1 MKKTMHFSQ
10 VKRDTHKRLS
20 GLALGAIAGSAISV
34 STKVAAQDAPSV
46 VIGKNNDWLFTRYEF
61 ADQSDAADTQATISL
76 LEKANAMFQ
85 AKGIAVAVA
94 VVPSKIR
101 IHADQLPSDKPLDS
115 YTANKYDNIAKKLA
129 SGGVSVVNLNDA
141 FLNSAHRASDTPIY
155 LRLDTH
161 WSHTGAMVAAE
172 TIKSSI
178 QANPKL
184 KAALDATP
192 EEKFEGTWSK
202 QKVNQRARDLVR
214 LLPNNPSYPIE
225 QAPTFKAAR
234 VKESQAG
241 LLGDDS
247 VGITVIGS
255 SYTNKNTSYP
265 DALRFV
271 LQRELLDISIP
282 VDQGPWVGMEA
293 YLKDDAFKTRKPK
306 LIIWEIP
313 EREFRSPPNYK
324 FRDARYQMDNN
335 AWLEK
340 ISALLKQS

>member
-1 MKKTMHFSQ
+1 MLKIKTINQ
-10 VKRDTHKRLS
+10 EKRNTSKRLT
-20 GLALGAIAGSAISV
+20 GLGLTAIAATSLTLPNLSL
-34 STKVAAQDAPSV
+34 AQDAPSV

-76 LEKANAMFQ
+76 LEKANALFQ
-85 AKGIAVAVA
+85 AKGIAVAIA
-94 VVPSKIR
+94 VVPSKVR
-101 IHADQLPSDKPLDS
+101 IHSDQLPADKPLDS

-129 SGGVSVVNLNDA
+129 SGGVNFVNLNNA
-141 FLNSAHRASDTPIY
+141 FLQSSHRTSDTPIY

-172 TIKSSI
+172 TIKTTLQS
-178 QANPKL
+178 NPKL

-192 EEKFEGTWSK
+192 EEKFEGNWSK

-214 LLPNNPSYPIE
+214 LLPGNPSYPVE

-241 LLGDDS
+241 LLGDYN

-255 SYTNKNTSYP
+255 SYTNKNTAYP

-340 ISALLKQS
+340 ITALLT